1 MIYLNNR
8 FDIRKP
14 TRSPR
19 KMKKNY
25 PVGSVVRT
33 PASVT
38 GSVYHMLLQ
47 DTGALASP
55 DNNNALSFFSNAP
68 RNTFAS
74 FFEAFERR
82 DDTFYVVS
90 FSGDHLLVPAINHT
104 KVNITFKSYSTL
116 INIYKFKV

>member
-1 MIYLNNR
+1 
-8 FDIRKP
+8 
-14 TRSPR
+14 
-19 KMKKNY
+19 MKKNY

-74 FFEAFERR
+74 FFEAIERR

-116 INIYKFKV
+116 KNTYKFKV